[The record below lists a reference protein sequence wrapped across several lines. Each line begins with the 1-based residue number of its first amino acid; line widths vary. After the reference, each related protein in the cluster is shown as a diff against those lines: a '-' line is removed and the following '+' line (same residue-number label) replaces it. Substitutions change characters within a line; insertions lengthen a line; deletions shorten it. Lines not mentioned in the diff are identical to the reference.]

1 MDVLTPYPQS
11 ISEILSLLKK
21 RGAAVDKVTVYRVL
35 DCFLKMG
42 IISKIQFKD
51 KSAKFEL
58 ISKDSHHHHL
68 VCDRCGSVKDIPLDD
83 DHLLQKISQETDFR
97 IESHSL
103 EFFGICR
110 KCQ

>member
-11 ISEILSLLKK
+11 ISEILSLLRK
-21 RGAAVDKVTVYRVL
+21 RGAAVDRVTVYRAL
-35 DCFLKMG
+35 NCFFKMG

-58 ISKDSHHHHL
+58 ILKDHHHHHL
-68 VCDRCGSVKDIPLDD
+68 VCDNCGSVEDIPLDD
-83 DHLLQKISQETDFR
+83 EYLLQKISQETDFQ
-97 IESHSL
+97 IKSHSL